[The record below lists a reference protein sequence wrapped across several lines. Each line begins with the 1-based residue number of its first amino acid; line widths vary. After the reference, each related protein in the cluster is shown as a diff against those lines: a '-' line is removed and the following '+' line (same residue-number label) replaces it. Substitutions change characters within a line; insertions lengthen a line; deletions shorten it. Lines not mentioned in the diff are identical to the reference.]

1 MRKLILGFVFML
13 LFSMTVHAETISQP
27 DNAEEASG
35 TDNSSMETDDSRDT
49 KREFK
54 DLIIEAH
61 AVKCVNGT
69 FVGTEENG
77 VASWLGIPYAK
88 PPVGERRFKAPEYV
102 DASDRVIEAKYYG
115 KSAYTTASYSDV
127 IQKLAS
133 EDCLYLNIWANADD
147 KTEKKPVM
155 VWIHGGA
162 YSVGSGSQFSY
173 NGANLSW

>member
-1 MRKLILGFVFML
+1 M
-13 LFSMTVHAETISQP
+13 
-27 DNAEEASG
+27 
-35 TDNSSMETDDSRDT
+35 
-49 KREFK
+49 
-54 DLIIEAH
+54 
-61 AVKCVNGT
+61 
-69 FVGTEENG
+69 
-77 VASWLGIPYAK
+77 
-88 PPVGERRFKAPEYV
+88 GERRFKAPEYV
-102 DASDRVIEAKYYG
+102 DASDRVFEAKYYG

-173 NGANLSW
+173 NGRAAKPLSQRPATACSTRRWRSGGCTRTSPLSAATLTT